1 MIIQKIE
8 NKKIMKQKGLT
19 LIELMIVVVIIGVIA
34 AIALPSYQNYIEK
47 SRRADATTTIL
58 KIAAEQEKYYLQ
70 NNRYATTAQMAAK
83 MNSSVTTS
91 IDTQSGH
98 YNATLASADV
108 TRDYTITATAIGA
121 QLNDKKCRNFT
132 YTQSGIRG
140 ATSSTST
147 ASTDD
152 CW

>member
-1 MIIQKIE
+1 MITHRTE
-8 NKKIMKQKGLT
+8 NKQIMKQKGLT
-19 LIELMIVVVIIGVIA
+19 LIELMITVAILGVIA
-34 AIALPSYQNYIEK
+34 AIALPNYQNYIQK

-70 NNRYATTAQMAAK
+70 NNRYATTAQMALK

-91 IDTQSGH
+91 VDTQNGH
-98 YNATLASADV
+98 YNATLTSADV
-108 TRDYTITATAIGA
+108 TKDYTITTTAIA
-121 QLNDKKCRNFT
+121 TQLNDKKCRTFT

-140 ATSSTST
+140 ASTYDGTSN
-147 ASTDD
+147 TDE